1 MGNTGSPRAPSNARG
16 NLLIAFLLVV
26 VVVVARNLVSMDARP
41 DRTGP
46 KRTGPDWTGRWVER
60 ERGLIRRRLSDARE
74 CLSPD
79 SNPPNWGCGDGAR
92 ERKKI
97 LGVVLR
103 DRSIEGGRE
112 RASES
117 ARLTR

>member
-1 MGNTGSPRAPSNARG
+1 MLDQTER
-16 NLLIAFLLVV
+16 
-26 VVVVARNLVSMDARP
+26 

-46 KRTGPDWTGRWVER
+46 DRTGRWVER
-60 ERGLIRRRLSDARE
+60 EKGLICRRLSDAGE

-92 ERKKI
+92 GRKKI
-97 LGVVLR
+97 LGIVLR
-103 DRSIEGGRE
+103 DRSIDRRRE
-112 RASES
+112 RATER